1 MKAFYIKTKEKCL
14 DWLVKNPK
22 RFFMYSMIFLFSS
35 FIVSIV
41 QGVFFPSDM
50 KFKSMPPVLYSKSSV
65 TQSALVNNN
74 KQMEKI
80 VDELK
85 VLKGKRDRKEL
96 KQEDSL
102 RIEYLFNQYQHL
114 KNGH

>member
-1 MKAFYIKTKEKCL
+1 MKTFCKKTKEKYL
-14 DWLVKNPK
+14 DWLAKNPK
-22 RFFMYSMIFLFSS
+22 RFFMYSMIFLLSS

-41 QGVFFPSDM
+41 QDIFFPSDM
-50 KFKSMPPVLYSKSSV
+50 TLKIKPPVLYSKSSV
-65 TQSALVNNN
+65 TQNEFLSIN
-74 KQMEKI
+74 KQMKKI

-85 VLKGKRDRKEL
+85 TLKGKRDREEL
-96 KQEDSL
+96 QQEDSL